1 MREKSMKNT
10 THPSEHYS
18 SDRFSA
24 QFANGFKQLLFTP
37 SLETEYRQ
45 AIHTEQRQPA
55 LFCAITG
62 LIIWVSFGVSDIYR
76 MSNTWQL
83 SGLDFPTWLVLIA
96 RWIGLAGLL
105 LALHLIYRN
114 NPRYGHINQC
124 VYILL
129 GIGIGI
135 TSGIIKAK
143 GSFAMESA
151 QILIVM
157 AAFLPIGL
165 TFRQALAA
173 TVIVMVCALILPTV
187 LPISTP
193 DSNIEFMVMMPLATL
208 IAALGGYARE
218 YAHREQF
225 LLRGILR
232 HQASTDALT
241 GLANRR
247 EFAQHAERA
256 LKQGQR
262 THQTVLLALIDIDH
276 FKRYNDHYGH
286 RAGDD
291 TLRCVAQALQQ
302 AISRPMDLA
311 ARVGGEEFAL
321 LFYDT
326 PPSHGVQQL
335 QTICQSISAL
345 AIPHSQSEYRVV
357 TISAGLA
364 QFDSTESLDM
374 LYQRADEMLYAAKK
388 AGRNQAYYVEH
399 ALASIS
405 EQAVASA

>member
-1 MREKSMKNT
+1 MKNT
-10 THPSEHYS
+10 THLSQHYS

-24 QFANGFKQLLFTP
+24 QLASGFRHLLFTP
-37 SLETEYRQ
+37 SLEAEYRQ

-55 LFCAITG
+55 LFCSITG
-62 LIIWVSFGVSDIYR
+62 LIIWVSFGITDIYR
-76 MSNTWQL
+76 MGSTWQF
-83 SGLDFPTWLVLIA
+83 SDLDFPTWLVLIS
-96 RWIGLAGLL
+96 RWVGLAGLF
-105 LALHLIYRN
+105 LALNAIYRN
-114 NPRYGHINQC
+114 HPRYGSINQC

-129 GIGIGI
+129 GVGICI
-135 TSGIIKAK
+135 TSSIIKAK

-165 TFRQALAA
+165 AFRQALAA
-173 TVIVMVCALILPTV
+173 TMIVMGFALLLPRA
-187 LPISTP
+187 LPISHS

-247 EFAQHAERA
+247 EFTQHTERA
-256 LKQGQR
+256 LKQSQR
-262 THQTVLLALIDIDH
+262 TYHTVLLALIDIDH

-291 TLRCVAQALQQ
+291 TLRQVAQTLQQ
-302 AISRPMDLA
+302 GVSRPMDIA

-326 PPSHGVQQL
+326 PVSHGMQQL
-335 QTICQSISAL
+335 DTIRQAISAL
-345 AIPHSQSEYRVV
+345 SIPHSQSEFHTV

-364 QFDSTESLDM
+364 QFDGTESLDT
-374 LYQRADEMLYAAKK
+374 LYQRADDMLYAAKH
-388 AGRNQAYYVEH
+388 AGRNQAYY
-399 ALASIS
+399 AANTSS
-405 EQAVASA
+405 KSNEQSAVSS